1 MQLEDGAGSKLS
13 VSLEGKLTRE
23 KVLKLIDM
31 VDSLG
36 AADEEVAE
44 PVKMPGGNTFGK
56 LFQLIEQKFYL
67 GSFSSGDVLEAYED
81 EYAVPIR
88 LSTVSTYLA
97 RLVER
102 DLLSRQMGD
111 GAWMYSRIRLP
122 IGR

>member
-1 MQLEDGAGSKLS
+1 MEDGAGSKLS
-13 VSLEGKLTRE
+13 VSLEGNLTRE

-36 AADEEVAE
+36 AGEEEVPE
-44 PVKMPGGNTFGK
+44 PLKLPGGNTFGK
-56 LFQLIEQKFYL
+56 LFQLIDQKFYL
-67 GSFSSGDVLEAYED
+67 GTFGSGDLLEAYED

-102 DLLSRQMGD
+102 GLLGRQMGD
-111 GAWMYSRIRLP
+111 SGWTYRRIRLP
-122 IGR
+122 AGR